1 VGVNNLTRPGARH
14 PGEDYRCHC
23 VAINLSHEEAAKLQN
38 PPPREPQST
47 AELITNYENKFLK
60 YSTPQQADK
69 FIQMA
74 YSGWVSLLSA
84 QEASSLRAYK
94 QTGYRKIN
102 NGLRDGEI
110 FPPYSNEAKY
120 VQGIDSAI
128 AQGSVPDNLI
138 VYRGVSDSFADE
150 ILRLQV
156 NDEFSDL
163 AYTSTSFS
171 EKKAVASAKGKT
183 VIVMK
188 VPKGYNTVYMESL
201 ISNSVS
207 GEYELLLKR
216 NAKFKITKKYFKN
229 DLNYIE
235 VEAL

>member
-1 VGVNNLTRPGARH
+1 
-14 PGEDYRCHC
+14 
-23 VAINLSHEEAAKLQN
+23 
-38 PPPREPQST
+38 
-47 AELITNYENKFLK
+47 LITNYENKFLK